1 MEKDL
6 RAFKTIVLSQ
16 QKLKDVYATA
26 VQLAS
31 AKAADP
37 NATAEDVVNFFY
49 DVLRHLIE
57 LRSLAAHEAREIAP
71 DACEKLEW

>member
-6 RAFKTIVLSQ
+6 RAFKTILLGQ
-16 QKLKDVYATA
+16 QKLKDVYTTA

-49 DVLRHLIE
+49 DVLRHLLE
-57 LRSLAAHEAREIAP
+57 LRSLAAREAREIAP
-71 DACEKLEW
+71 YLCDKLEW